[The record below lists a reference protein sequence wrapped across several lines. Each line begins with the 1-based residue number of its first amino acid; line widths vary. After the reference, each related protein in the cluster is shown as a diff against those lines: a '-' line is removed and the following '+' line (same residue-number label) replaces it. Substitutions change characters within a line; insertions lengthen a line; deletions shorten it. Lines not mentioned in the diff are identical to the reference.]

1 MEKENNVNESEVPG
15 TACDTTTHNPFE
27 TSEDG
32 CCPFDV
38 FTPEALTDRLRGH
51 EDCTKDIIKIIK
63 SIHVNQCKMKKLCKV
78 FNSVS
83 NYNTDSIVELTRD
96 ANRMLRYVSTYLM
109 LDKIKQWVVDGRG
122 FEVVETMYDEVFL
135 VRFRDVDFNIRS
147 ICVGFMCEWIVS
159 APEIFNFPCYLK
171 YIGWSL
177 SDKNDNVRR
186 KGVGACIKL
195 VRKKVDI
202 QTFVSR
208 FKNRMIELS
217 LYDRNFGLR
226 GEGKVLCMSLY
237 INGMI
242 SKDDVYKV
250 LGSMNEKDK
259 KLLVEDT
266 IRKILKREGSSDE
279 CLLDNHE
286 GLHELFSNTSLF
298 LCSCIPHSDKDVEGF
313 IDFILDFLRTKSS
326 CCQSRT
332 LCYLKILGVLSVNM
346 VDLRKYYS
354 ILETVRDNRENTR
367 EAMASASKL
376 GLKVFKRQPD
386 ITNDLLEMMRELSIQ
401 YKCEEMFSSLVCLLK
416 KLESD
421 FPVSVYPIVESSGSS
436 CIEFLRCT
444 IKSFDISKGVGN
456 EHPSEIKCYAALW
469 RTMANDYERVN
480 KYELKDIDNPGV
492 LCDFLIFFKEKC
504 IEFGMMN
511 LKVEQASD
519 QGECFKVMYD
529 KLFALIHSKAES
541 VFIDPGSCI
550 SLFKLVDEGLLLD
563 YSYIIFRECGVEL
576 ISEFLNKSKSKMNL
590 VSGYFRYLMDV
601 EEKDVDKGVGKL
613 IGSKCSMAKRGI
625 DIEKVVF
632 RGMKGIVEQKK
643 TFLYD
648 AVLIYFVS
656 SLTTNECII
665 LEQGLEKS
673 RLKMSLLRRIRDG

>member
-1 MEKENNVNESEVPG
+1 MEKENNVNESEAPV
-15 TACDTTTHNPFE
+15 TSCDTTTHNPFG

-38 FTPEALTDRLRGH
+38 FTPEALTNRLKGH

-63 SIHVNQCKMKKLCKV
+63 SIHINQCKMKRLCRV

-122 FEVVETMYDEVFL
+122 FEVMETMYDEVFL

-147 ICVGFMCEWIVS
+147 TCVGFMCEWIVS

-186 KGVGACIKL
+186 KGIGSCIKL
-195 VRKKVDI
+195 VRKKIDI
-202 QTFVSR
+202 QAFVSR

-217 LYDRNFGLR
+217 LYDRNLGLR

-237 INGMI
+237 TNGMI

-266 IRKILKREGSSDE
+266 IRKILRREGSGDE
-279 CLLDNHE
+279 CLLGNHE

-298 LCSCIPHSDKDVEGF
+298 LCSYIPHCDKDVEGF

-326 CCQSRT
+326 CCQSRV

-346 VDLRKYYS
+346 VDLRKYCC
-354 ILETVRDNRENTR
+354 ILETVRDNKENTR
-367 EAMASASKL
+367 EAMESASKL
-376 GLKVFKRQPD
+376 GLEVFKRQPD
-386 ITNDLLEMMRELSIQ
+386 TTNNLLEMMRELSIQ

-421 FPVSVYPIVESSGSS
+421 FPVSVHPIVESFGSS
-436 CIEFLRCT
+436 CIEFVRCI

-456 EHPSEIKCYAALW
+456 EHPTEIKCYAALW
-469 RTMANDYERVN
+469 RIIADDYERVN
-480 KYELKDIDNPGV
+480 GYELKDTDNLEA

-504 IEFGMMN
+504 MEFGVMGQE
-511 LKVEQASD
+511 VERACD
-519 QGECFKVMYD
+519 QGECFKVMYN
-529 KLFALIHSKAES
+529 KLFILIHSRVKS
-541 VFIDPGSCI
+541 VFIDWGSCI
-550 SLFKLVDEGLLLD
+550 SLFKLVDEGLFID

-576 ISEFLNKSKSKMNL
+576 ISEFLSKSKSKMNL

-601 EEKDVDKGVGKL
+601 EEKDIDKRVGKL
-613 IGSKCSMAKRGI
+613 IGSRCSMAKRGI
-625 DIEKVVF
+625 DMEKVVF
-632 RGMKGIVEQKK
+632 KGIKEIVEQKK
-643 TFLYD
+643 MFLYD
-648 AVLIYFVS
+648 TVLVYFVS